1 MSEQVRKVVV
11 SLGGAFLKDAES
23 IKGVANA
30 LNELSRLSKLCVVA
44 GGGERARE
52 CIEIARELGANDA
65 ICDYIG
71 IAITRINAKLLIL
84 ALKNAYPEPF
94 QDYRDAAQA
103 FYASKRDENGFWKVV
118 VMGGVSPGHTTDAVA
133 AILAEYLNADLL
145 LNVTTVDGVYEE
157 DPKTHPNARKY
168 ERLTPSELTALV
180 MRKEMKAGSRIVIDP
195 VAAKI
200 IERSGIKTVIVNGK
214 NPENILKAFKGE
226 HVGTLIAP

>member
-1 MSEQVRKVVV
+1 M
-11 SLGGAFLKDAES
+11 
-23 IKGVANA
+23 
-30 LNELSRLSKLCVVA
+30 
-44 GGGERARE
+44 
-52 CIEIARELGANDA
+52 
-65 ICDYIG
+65 
-71 IAITRINAKLLIL
+71 
-84 ALKNAYPEPF
+84 
-94 QDYRDAAQA
+94 
-103 FYASKRDENGFWKVV
+103 
-118 VMGGVSPGHTTDAVA
+118 
-133 AILAEYLNADLL
+133 NADLL